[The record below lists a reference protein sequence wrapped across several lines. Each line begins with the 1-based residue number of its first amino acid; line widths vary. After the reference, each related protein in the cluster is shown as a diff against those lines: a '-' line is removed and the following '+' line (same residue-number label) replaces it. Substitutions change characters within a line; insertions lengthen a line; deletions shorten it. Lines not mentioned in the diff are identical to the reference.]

1 MDKKIFKGALYGLA
15 IGDALGVP
23 AEFKYRDDVRNMNIT
38 EMINRGGIPKG
49 TWSDDTCMA
58 LATLDA
64 YTKKGDVYKNI
75 MENYIDWLAN
85 GKYSPLGYAYGTG
98 SCCYKAITNY
108 MRNND
113 VKTCGCTGVRENGN
127 GSLMRILPSCF
138 YVNRLD
144 VDLDEKIKTLETF
157 TSLTHAH
164 PISLMADVI
173 YYLFLNKLIETKDKE
188 AAFDYI
194 INFNYNKYFDSETI
208 NTYSNILTHDLL
220 KLDDIESKKNG
231 YVVYTIEG
239 VLFSIMKNDNF
250 KDSVLCAINL
260 GFDSDT
266 LGAITGSLA
275 GALYGYNDIPK
286 SWIKDLRWKELLDDL
301 INKFY
306 KC

>member
-23 AEFKYRDDVRNMNIT
+23 AEFKYRDDVRDMNIT

-144 VDLDEKIKTLETF
+144 VDLD
-157 TSLTHAH
+157 
-164 PISLMADVI
+164 
-173 YYLFLNKLIETKDKE
+173 
-188 AAFDYI
+188 
-194 INFNYNKYFDSETI
+194 
-208 NTYSNILTHDLL
+208 
-220 KLDDIESKKNG
+220 
-231 YVVYTIEG
+231 
-239 VLFSIMKNDNF
+239 
-250 KDSVLCAINL
+250 
-260 GFDSDT
+260 
-266 LGAITGSLA
+266 
-275 GALYGYNDIPK
+275 
-286 SWIKDLRWKELLDDL
+286 
-301 INKFY
+301 
-306 KC
+306 